1 MAELLASLGLDDSSS
16 SAISAASVDGTRSA
30 TLKGILG
37 DLRSDGQLEF
47 ADEDDG
53 TRSAT
58 LGILG
63 DLDSGSKLR
72 GEFAEADDG
81 TRSATLKAIPRELN
95 EGFQLHGEFAD
106 EADRAERRLREEHS
120 DEASAAASSVALSSA
135 DSASARSVPSFGP
148 LWLEV
153 SLLERLKL
161 LPVPEASAGGPE
173 GWVHRHLLAR
183 HVWDLCAEHE
193 DLLRIAD
200 QQARPAMRGVG
211 SLVVPIFAEPRA
223 FGPQPAQDVAF
234 SLVVMTLICS
244 AAGYWLTRS
253 QPLLLTRLLLRLKPD
268 LQLRDEVWEEAL
280 LAKEKEE
287 DPPDLGQAE
296 QGAPRARNRR
306 KRSGAELLFIVVHN
320 AAVAAMAAL
329 SWALGWPDLAL
340 HAFCLEVAYEIFDSF
355 SLGFQRMEPE
365 TLIHHLVSPICILCS
380 TQTDVDFRVLCQLCI
395 CIDASGAIL
404 GLSKFLLRFSH
415 LSAQKIYQFLS
426 IIYVFLRVIFP
437 LIDTAIIVTRELMTK
452 GGIISRMHFQADSSG
467 YFDRTDWTQ
476 LYFWAVAVLN
486 AFNVYFYLVIRARAR
501 LPAHVVASYELSQ
514 TCS

>member
-120 DEASAAASSVALSSA
+120 DEASAAASSVALSSVVS

-200 QQARPAMRGVG
+200 QQA
-211 SLVVPIFAEPRA
+211 
-223 FGPQPAQDVAF
+223 
-234 SLVVMTLICS
+234 
-244 AAGYWLTRS
+244 
-253 QPLLLTRLLLRLKPD
+253 
-268 LQLRDEVWEEAL
+268 
-280 LAKEKEE
+280 
-287 DPPDLGQAE
+287 
-296 QGAPRARNRR
+296 
-306 KRSGAELLFIVVHN
+306 
-320 AAVAAMAAL
+320 
-329 SWALGWPDLAL
+329 DLARACRPRTRWTSKAVPMS
-340 HAFCLEVAYEIFDSF
+340 HQVD
-355 SLGFQRMEPE
+355 
-365 TLIHHLVSPICILCS
+365 
-380 TQTDVDFRVLCQLCI
+380 TDTEKLY
-395 CIDASGAIL
+395 
-404 GLSKFLLRFSH
+404 
-415 LSAQKIYQFLS
+415 AQ
-426 IIYVFLRVIFP
+426 
-437 LIDTAIIVTRELMTK
+437 A
-452 GGIISRMHFQADSSG
+452 
-467 YFDRTDWTQ
+467 
-476 LYFWAVAVLN
+476 
-486 AFNVYFYLVIRARAR
+486 
-501 LPAHVVASYELSQ
+501 
-514 TCS
+514 